1 MEGTKKLEQWRWR
14 PLNFFRGTQDITI
27 FFNGTQ
33 EIIVNLEA
41 GKGNRYGS
49 SSVYEKRKQD
59 FASVP
64 ETKPCRLKWFLLKIV
79 ILTAKNITIEN
90 HIQIRI

>member
-41 GKGNRYGS
+41 GKGNRYDS
-49 SSVYEKRKQD
+49 SPVYEKRKQD

-64 ETKPCRLKWFLLKIV
+64 ETKPFDWSDFF
-79 ILTAKNITIEN
+79 
-90 HIQIRI
+90 